1 MHLSEVEKIARE
13 LIALHGLRSWSFQ
26 FDRAR
31 RRAGAT
37 HFQKQLI
44 TLSPYFMENF
54 SEAEVRDTIL
64 HEIAHAL
71 AGPGAGHG
79 PKWKKICQEIG
90 ANPVARLKSNAA
102 QHGVDSPWKGICP
115 NGHEFS
121 RFRKPTRESSCS
133 ICSRKFNPNYIITWT
148 STNQG
153 LKNP

>member
-1 MHLSEVEKIARE
+1 MQLSEVANLARE
-13 LIALHGLRSWSFQ
+13 LLAKHGLTSWNIQ
-26 FDRAR
+26 FDRAK

-79 PKWKKICQEIG
+79 PKWKKICHEIG
-90 ANPVARLKSNAA
+90 AKPIARLKTNAA
-102 QHGVDSPWKGICP
+102 QRGIDAPWKGTCP

-121 RFRKPTRESSCS
+121 RFRKPSRESSCS
-133 ICSRKFNPNYIITWT
+133 ICARKFNPNYIITWT
-148 STNQG
+148 RNNEEP
-153 LKNP
+153 K